1 MTTSLLEAA
10 RELALLTGAVA
21 LRRYREHLRG
31 QRLSVETKSDGSP
44 VSNADRE
51 SEHAAREWLASRFP
65 EDGILG
71 EELGASRPEARRVW
85 CIDPIDGT
93 KSFLGGAPL
102 WGTLVAVVEGQDIL
116 AGAAA
121 FPATDGWI
129 AAAPGE
135 GCVCEAGPARVSAID
150 RLASATVLTTD
161 ERFPDALHC
170 VDPWRRVAAE
180 ARIAR
185 TWGDAYGYYLVATG
199 RAELMT
205 DGRLAAW
212 DAACWK
218 PIIEEAGG
226 VFTDWLGEATGL
238 GQGAIATNA
247 ELGSVIRE
255 HLGVPKR
262 TTNGDRT

>member
-1 MTTSLLEAA
+1 MTTTLLEAA

-31 QRLSVETKSDGSP
+31 DRLAVETKSDGSP

-51 SEHAAREWLASRFP
+51 AEQAARDWLATRFP
-65 EDGILG
+65 DDGILG
-71 EELGASRPEARRVW
+71 EELGASRPDAKRVW

-102 WGTLVAVVEGQDIL
+102 WGTLVAIVEGPDVL

-121 FPATDGWI
+121 FPATDAWI
-129 AAAPGE
+129 AAAPGA
-135 GCVCEAGPARVSAID
+135 GCSCEAGTARVSAIA
-150 RLASATVLTTD
+150 RLGLATVLTTD
-161 ERFPDALHC
+161 ERFPDALDC

-180 ARIAR
+180 ARVAR

-218 PIIEEAGG
+218 PIVEEAGG
-226 VFTDWLGEATGL
+226 VFTDWHGEATAL

-247 ELGSVIRE
+247 ALASILRA
-255 HLGVPKR
+255 HLGVPTPA
-262 TTNGDRT
+262 TTGARP